1 MLIKEYN
8 NQSKTVFGI
17 ECKKLLYKKKTN
29 YQEIKIYSSELYGN
43 IMMLDGCFMV
53 TEYGNDQ
60 YHDKCVEL
68 CYKKSKELDILIIGG
83 GDFGLVKNLFKSIK
97 IKKLH
102 LVEID
107 GKVIDIS
114 MKYFP
119 DFFNMKKKEKEKIVI
134 TIDDG
139 YKWLIKNKEFKFDII
154 IVDCTDPNILAKKL
168 YSTKFYKSINKSL
181 KKSGFMVQQS
191 GSIILDQKKIIEP
204 TVSKLKKVGFSNITV
219 NPFHMPIYPLGLWS
233 FIKCKKQ
240 S

>member
-107 GKVIDIS
+107 GKVIDTS
-114 MKYFP
+114 MEYFP

-168 YSTKFYKSINKSL
+168 YSPRPLKSL
-181 KKSGFMVQQS
+181 ISYLKFS
-191 GSIILDQKKIIEP
+191 GSNFTRNFI
-204 TVSKLKKVGFSNITV
+204 
-219 NPFHMPIYPLGLWS
+219 
-233 FIKCKKQ
+233 FIKKL
-240 S
+240 